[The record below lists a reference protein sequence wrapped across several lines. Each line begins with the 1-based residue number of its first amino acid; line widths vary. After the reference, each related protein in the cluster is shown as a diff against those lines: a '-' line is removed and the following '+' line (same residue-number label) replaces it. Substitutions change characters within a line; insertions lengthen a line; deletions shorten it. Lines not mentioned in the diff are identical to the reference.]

1 MKSNLSEGKK
11 KKEVK
16 NAVQSVYKMTQS
28 EQLLYL
34 YPAKG
39 PLGILIEES
48 YKGNPSDD
56 SFGL

>member
-1 MKSNLSEGKK
+1 M
-11 KKEVK
+11 K
-16 NAVQSVYKMTQS
+16 NAVQSIYQMIQS

-48 YKGNPSDD
+48 YKGNLSDD